1 MGQNELCSLGNS
13 TSESSE
19 KLLQRGKGEGQRVRD
34 FSKGGIHAVMH
45 IFFGRKFLEVST
57 GLMKL
62 LLVMRNNCHHERF

>member
-1 MGQNELCSLGNS
+1 MRTAAQETDSS
-13 TSESSE
+13 DSSE
-19 KLLQRGKGEGQRVRD
+19 RLFPRPRGKGHIYYD
-34 FSKGGIHAVMH
+34 FGKGGIHAVMH